1 MQIISPQD
9 LKPLLAQGAVTLLDV
24 RLPEE
29 IAAACLPGA
38 VLIPLHE
45 LPARYAELPKDKPL
59 VAMCHHGVRSQTAA
73 RFLER
78 NGYPEVLSLD
88 GGIDAW
94 SCSVDATI
102 PRY

>member
-29 IAAACLPGA
+29 IEAASLPGA

-45 LPARYAELPKDKPL
+45 LPARYAELPTDKPL
-59 VAMCHHGVRSQTAA
+59 VAICHHGVRSQTAA

-78 NGYPEVLSLD
+78 NGHSEVLSLD

-94 SCSVDATI
+94 SCTVDATV